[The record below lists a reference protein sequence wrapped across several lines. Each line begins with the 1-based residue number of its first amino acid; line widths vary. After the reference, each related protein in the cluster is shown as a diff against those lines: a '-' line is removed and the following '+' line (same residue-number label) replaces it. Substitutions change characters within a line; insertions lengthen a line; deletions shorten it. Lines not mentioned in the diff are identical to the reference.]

1 MVDVQSVWL
10 LSKLC
15 DSCVQF
21 NSTCLPY
28 ILSTIVAHVILYHS
42 TISKHNI
49 NIARSGYT
57 NFVHSGITII
67 MCQAIHSFSLSRFH
81 IWRLCGIGIKAA
93 QQLTTIQEGMS
104 HTFGVFHRSQQVV
117 SILLLNRM
125 FHTFG
130 NSSLAYIQW
139 RLLNRSRVTARARR
153 RELHST
159 SVLLVWA
166 VSPSGYT
173 VHCKY

>member
-28 ILSTIVAHVILYHS
+28 ILSTIVAHAISLHNFQAQIKHS
-42 TISKHNI
+42 AFRIHKF
-49 NIARSGYT
+49 
-57 NFVHSGITII
+57 FVHSGITII

-130 NSSLAYIQW
+130 ISSLAYIQW

-153 RELHST
+153 RELYST

>member
-1 MVDVQSVWL
+1 MVTPNRFDFCQSYVIRVSNSILHACHTYYPQSWL
-10 LSKLC
+10 MW
-15 DSCVQF
+15 
-21 NSTCLPY
+21 
-28 ILSTIVAHVILYHS
+28 YHS

-153 RELHST
+153 RELYST

>member
-28 ILSTIVAHVILYHS
+28 ILSTIVAHAISLHNFQAQNKHS
-42 TISKHNI
+42 AFRIHKFSFTAESQLSCVK
-49 NIARSGYT
+49 
-57 NFVHSGITII
+57 
-67 MCQAIHSFSLSRFH
+67 IHSFSLSRFH

-153 RELHST
+153 RELYST

-166 VSPSGYT
+166 VSPSGFT